1 MQIEPEVITKHT
13 ELINSTNIERIV
25 TGRDA
30 ALTKIEQVIQQL
42 IAISQLTA
50 DIGGGNAADWAM
62 KQGHRYDC
70 WLMEKPE
77 KAMPAIARNI
87 DRSLWRDLM
96 LKSGMLSLMDAQ
108 ARDQWH
114 QNLEDGALPTISEA
128 NILSTFEQL
137 YQSKAEVFERGII
150 NVFKGLSWDYKTNS
164 PCFFGKKIII
174 NNLVTHNRWGFSLT
188 WGYKRDQLADLERM
202 LYLLDGKAIP
212 DNRGD
217 ISINLMNHIR
227 ENRGKDVYE
236 DMYFSIRYF
245 QKGTAHLKFKR
256 PELVEKMN
264 DIIAKHY
271 PRMLARE
278 ECAPYSFRLPDWGR
292 LKAST
297 MK

>member
-1 MQIEPEVITKHT
+1 MQSEPDVLTEHT
-13 ELINSTNIERIV
+13 EIICSTSIEHIV
-25 TGRDA
+25 TGRNA
-30 ALTKIEQVIQQL
+30 ALVQIEQLIQQL
-42 IAISQLTA
+42 NAISQLTA
-50 DIGGGNAADWAM
+50 GIGGGNAADWAM

-77 KAMPAIARNI
+77 KAMPVITRNV

-114 QNLEDGALPTISEA
+114 QNLENGNLPAISEA

-137 YQSKAEVFERGII
+137 HHSKVEVFERGII
-150 NVFKGLSWDYKTNS
+150 NVFKGLSWDYITNS

-202 LYLLDGKAIP
+202 LYLLEGKAIP

-227 ENRGKDVYE
+227 DNPGKDVYE
-236 DMYFSIRYF
+236 DTYFSIRYF
-245 QKGTAHLKFKR
+245 QKGTAHLTFKR
-256 PELVEKMN
+256 PELVEKIN
-264 DIIAKHY
+264 EIITKHY
-271 PRMLARE
+271 PDQ
-278 ECAPYSFRLPDWGR
+278 LPP
-292 LKAST
+292 ST
-297 MK
+297 NQRC

>member
-1 MQIEPEVITKHT
+1 MQTEPDVITEHT

-30 ALTKIEQVIQQL
+30 ALAQIEQVIQQL
-42 IAISQLTA
+42 IAISQLTGG
-50 DIGGGNAADWAM
+50 IGGGNAADWAM

-77 KAMPAIARNI
+77 KAMPAITRNI
-87 DRSLWRDLM
+87 DRSLWRELM

-114 QNLEDGALPTISEA
+114 QNLEDGDLPAISEA

-137 YQSKAEVFERGII
+137 HQSKAEVFERGII

-227 ENRGKDVYE
+227 HNPAKDVY
-236 DMYFSIRYF
+236 DDAYFSIRYF
-245 QKGTAHLKFKR
+245 QKGTAHLTFKR

-271 PRMLARE
+271 PNQLSR
-278 ECAPYSFRLPDWGR
+278 
-292 LKAST
+292 
-297 MK
+297 